1 MAEEKEDKKKKG
13 KSDEI
18 DRLLAEIEEIETE
31 GETVEEIEEPLS
43 DDIIEEFMTG
53 GSDDTLVNKLRPD
66 KEFVKQYRDDAMQ
79 LFQAMQGGN
88 NQIVPTVRIGG
99 GAQPVATGGYQPF
112 SMEGVSPPP
121 PPPLHAEEEV
131 EEEVEEEDLDQMLTA
146 LESPAGEEEEED
158 GSGVPKWLLGAAG
171 LAAAGLA
178 GRGAYNA
185 LRRGA
190 KGAATGGASRGATK
204 MAVGTPL
211 GNANTFT
218 PPRGGMPGQ
227 ELVPYEQSP
236 ATGALPA
243 TRAARGPEVGED
255 SLVGEVVSPG
265 QQGTG
270 AVGSTA
276 PTIIPSERVA
286 DYDRPVA
293 RALQLGTA
301 TPELDSTIPRIGT
314 SAEAVG
320 DTEALTSSDWGTF
333 ASIREKL
340 TGGSPNLTREERN
353 LVEAMHPRKLLPAA
367 DNATIED
374 YKTMVRDILAK
385 ADMPETLTPIERDL
399 ASRFRRIAQGED
411 PGEVRKAARGIT
423 NKMGEDELLTAE
435 DYGTIKRL
443 NPGYEGSRADNL
455 HELESLIQELGDSK
469 GSLTPGQ
476 KRSLAALV
484 KKAKNPETKDT
495 NLRKALTKAREL
507 KEKLGN

>member
-1 MAEEKEDKKKKG
+1 MAKEKEDKKKKG
-13 KSDEI
+13 ESDEI
-18 DRLLAEIEEIETE
+18 DLLLAEIEEIENE

-79 LFQAMQGGN
+79 LFKAMQGGN

-99 GAQPVATGGYQPF
+99 GGQPAAAGGYQPF

-131 EEEVEEEDLDQMLTA
+131 EEEVEEEDLDQMLA
-146 LESPAGEEEEED
+146 SLGSSEGEEEDE
-158 GSGVPKWLLGAAG
+158 GSGISKWLLGAAG

-185 LRRGA
+185 MRRGA
-190 KGAATGGASRGATK
+190 RGAATSGAARGATK

-211 GNANTFT
+211 DNASTFT
-218 PPRGGMPGQ
+218 PPRGGLPGQ
-227 ELVPYEQSP
+227 ELVPYEQTP
-236 ATGALPA
+236 DTRALPA
-243 TRAARGPEVGED
+243 TRAARGQEVGED
-255 SLVGEVVSPG
+255 TLVGEVVSPG
-265 QQGTG
+265 QQGAT
-270 AVGSTA
+270 ASDSTA
-276 PTIIPSERVA
+276 LTPTYSERVTE
-286 DYDRPVA
+286 YDRPVA
-293 RALQLGTA
+293 KALQLGAA
-301 TPELDSTIPRIGT
+301 TPELDTAAPRIG
-314 SAEAVG
+314 AG

-333 ASIREKL
+333 VSIRDKL

-353 LVEAMHPRKLLPAA
+353 LVEAMNPRKLLPAA

-374 YKTMVRDILAK
+374 YKIMVKDILAK
-385 ADMPETLTPIERDL
+385 ADMPETMTPVERDL

-423 NKMGEDELLTAE
+423 NKMGADELLTEE

-484 KKAKNPETKDT
+484 KKAKNPETRDS